1 MIKPLA
7 LTILCL
13 FITMSS
19 LLAQTTHRD
28 SVTHIAQ
35 EDAKN
40 FKLSDADKERFK
52 QDKDNYSSDLFK
64 PTDRIASDNKLLQD
78 SVYVKAFRAAAYSKA
93 RNKRTA
99 GHYVLL
105 GVGGYVVISAVA
117 VLVILGV
124 LISSSSK

>member
-13 FITMSS
+13 FITISS

-28 SVTHIAQ
+28 SVVRIAQ

-40 FKLSDADKERFK
+40 FKLSSADKERFK

-78 SVYVKAFRAAAYSKA
+78 SVYVKAFRAAAYSKV

-124 LISSSSK
+124 LISGSK